1 MLSDDGRMPMVD
13 DIRDGKRKL
22 EDFGSIY
29 GLDHGATAT
38 RPINESPGKQIIIC
52 TIRICA
58 TLLN

>member
-1 MLSDDGRMPMVD
+1 MAMVD
-13 DIRDGKRKL
+13 DVRDGKRKL

-29 GLDHGATAT
+29 GLEHGATAA
-38 RPINESPGKQIIIC
+38 RSINEAPGKQIIIC